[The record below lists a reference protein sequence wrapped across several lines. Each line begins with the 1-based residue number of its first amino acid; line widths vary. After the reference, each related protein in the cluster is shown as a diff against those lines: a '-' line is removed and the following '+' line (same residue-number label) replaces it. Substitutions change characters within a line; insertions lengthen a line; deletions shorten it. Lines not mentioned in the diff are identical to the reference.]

1 MAMAKVNRSPVPN
14 FDLDTK
20 MSGTASATS
29 TWLHP
34 PDRPEIIDTL
44 INGVGMAH
52 PLATPRKP
60 LTMAV
65 CRPLQSFK
73 HRNFGGLPL
82 PSDKDRGI

>member
-1 MAMAKVNRSPVPN
+1 MVILENRLDIEVAMAKVDRCPVPN

-20 MSGTASATS
+20 MSGTTSATS

-34 PDRPEIIDTL
+34 PVRPEIIDTL

-52 PLATPRKP
+52 PLAKRRKL

-65 CRPLQSFK
+65 YRPL
-73 HRNFGGLPL
+73 
-82 PSDKDRGI
+82 